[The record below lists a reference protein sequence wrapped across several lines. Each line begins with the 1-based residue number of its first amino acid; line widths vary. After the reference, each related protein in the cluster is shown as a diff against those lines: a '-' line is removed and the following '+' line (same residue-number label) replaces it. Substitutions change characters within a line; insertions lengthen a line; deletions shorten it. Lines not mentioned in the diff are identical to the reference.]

1 MLVAPPCDDN
11 INKCDNLILNGKL
24 FYVYQQQQ
32 QKTIVTYYTF
42 LLSLSVLSHV
52 FGEVD
57 KTSSNFS
64 VHSKIGNFFIVI
76 ALMLLPED
84 SIFIIYKV
92 FLNS

>member
-32 QKTIVTYYTF
+32 QETIVTHF
-42 LLSLSVLSHV
+42 LLSLLVLSHV